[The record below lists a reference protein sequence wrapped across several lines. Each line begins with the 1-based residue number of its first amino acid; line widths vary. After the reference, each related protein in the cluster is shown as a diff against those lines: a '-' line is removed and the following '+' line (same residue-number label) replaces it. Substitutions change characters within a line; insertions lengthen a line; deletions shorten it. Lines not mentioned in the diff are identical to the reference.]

1 MAIHKFTGH
10 IPKFEYM
17 RLLLPFCLILIC
29 CGNHSQKEN
38 ISGNWIQLFNGKD
51 LNDWKVKITG
61 YPLNDNY
68 GNTFRVEN
76 GILKV
81 SYDAYSAFD
90 EKFGHLFYRE
100 KYSYYLLGIEYRFVN
115 DQAPGGPGWATRN
128 SGAMLHSQD
137 PGTMMLNQDFPIS
150 IEVQL
155 LGGNRKDERTT
166 ANLCTPGT
174 NVIMNGKL
182 ITDHCI
188 SSRSKT
194 YHGDQWVRVEVLVLG
209 DSLMKHIIDKET
221 VLEYEKPQVGNGKVS
236 NYDPV
241 VKKDGMLLRE
251 GYIALQS
258 ESHPVEFRKVELFN
272 LENYAYDKQK
282 LDKILTQLNIR

>member
-1 MAIHKFTGH
+1 
-10 IPKFEYM
+10 M
-17 RLLLPFCLILIC
+17 RLLLSFCLAFIC
-29 CGNHSQKEN
+29 CTNDSQKEK
-38 ISGNWIQLFNGKD
+38 ISENWIKLFNGKD
-51 LNDWKVKITG
+51 INDWKVKITG

-76 GILKV
+76 GLLKV
-81 SYDAYSAFD
+81 SYDAYPAFD
-90 EKFGHLFYRE
+90 QKFGHLFYKE

-137 PGTMMLNQDFPIS
+137 PTTMMLNQDFPIS

-155 LGGNRKDERTT
+155 LGGNGKEERST

-174 NVIMNGKL
+174 NVVMNGTL
-182 ITDHCI
+182 ITDHCV

-209 DSLMKHIIDKET
+209 DSMVKHIIDKEI
-221 VLEYEKPQVGNGKVS
+221 VLEYQTPQIGNGNVANFDS
-236 NYDPV
+236 S

-258 ESHPVEFRKVELFN
+258 ESHPIEFRKVELFN
-272 LENYAYDKQK
+272 LESYAHDKQK
-282 LDKILTQLNIR
+282 LDKILGQLNIK